1 MVGSNWN
8 HSTVYVLLYLPPS
21 LLPSV
26 PPSPESLSDAG
37 EHDQL
42 FLSDGLSLSGHQ
54 REPVSHMTSHDQS
67 HDLILQA
74 VLIEVQE

>member
-8 HSTVYVLLYLPPS
+8 HSTVYVLLYL
-21 LLPSV
+21 

-67 HDLILQA
+67 HDPILQA

>member
-21 LLPSV
+21 
-26 PPSPESLSDAG
+26 PESLSDAG
-37 EHDQL
+37 EYDQL

-67 HDLILQA
+67 HDPILQA